1 MKYEI
6 IELEEEEI
14 KNKVNAIDLDA
25 LIEKMGNIKID
36 AKSRCVSLVHCI
48 MEPEGD
54 TIYQLDVKPKGDGV
68 EIFAKETHFEEYECF
83 DEDGDEF
90 IEDEGEYVTNQIHTY
105 LGGERWKNLY
115 KLLIKETNA
124 LRELECKP
132 YSIDEYFLYF
142 NIDEY
147 SLYFDS
153 DKIATSTTALA
164 IFKEFVEGVGEEKSD
179 SVFFEIGYRS
189 VYSIITDYLYETVE
203 ITEE

>member
-6 IELEEEEI
+6 IKLEEI

-25 LIEKMGNIKID
+25 LIEKMGNIEID
-36 AKSRCVSLVHCI
+36 AKSRCVSLVNRI

-90 IEDEGEYVTNQIHTY
+90 IEDEGEYVTDQIHTY

-115 KLLIKETNA
+115 KLLIKEINA
-124 LRELECKP
+124 LRELECKLC
-132 YSIDEYFLYF
+132 SIDEYFLYF
-142 NIDEY
+142 NSDE
-147 SLYFDS
+147 
-153 DKIATSTTALA
+153 IATSTTALA

-189 VYSIITDYLYETVE
+189 VYSIIADYLYDTVE